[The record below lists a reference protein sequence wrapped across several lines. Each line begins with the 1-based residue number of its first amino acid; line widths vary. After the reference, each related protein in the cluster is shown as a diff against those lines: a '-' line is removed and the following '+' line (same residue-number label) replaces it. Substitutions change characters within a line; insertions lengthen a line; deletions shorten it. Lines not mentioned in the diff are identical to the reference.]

1 MTTIMCSTHGKPSH
15 SIAPP
20 QVYMRAAHIKFYT
33 VDAKK
38 LAINTPL
45 GNPYPH
51 VLKFPWKSCSK
62 S

>member
-1 MTTIMCSTHGKPSH
+1 MGNPVIRQL
-15 SIAPP
+15 PP

-38 LAINTPL
+38 LAVNTPL

-51 VLKFPWKSCSK
+51 VLKFSWQSCSK